1 MNEVIKIETT
11 KKEKPKVYHLC
22 SEGNRKIIQSS
33 NSEKKIKE
41 ATTYLNNLCADYEGI
56 YREKFYYLKSIYVK

>member
-22 SEGNRKIIQSS
+22 SEGNRRIIQSS
-33 NSEKKIKE
+33 YYEKEIDEAVIFLNHLNEDYVGIKS
-41 ATTYLNNLCADYEGI
+41 
-56 YREKFYYLKSIYVK
+56 KFYKME

>member
-22 SEGNRKIIQSS
+22 SEGNRRIIQSS
-33 NSEKKIKE
+33 YYEKEIDEAVIFLNHLNEDYVGIKS
-41 ATTYLNNLCADYEGI
+41 
-56 YREKFYYLKSIYVK
+56 KFFKME